1 MRFNIIGAVRNNLIQ
16 LENRKIRI
24 VMLCIIQSLIV
35 TLYIVGTNAE
45 NCRFALN
52 LIQVIIRNIV
62 LRQKVHTDDPL
73 HKRIRNLPHF
83 KENKPQQ
90 IPGFFLIFIIMECL
104 LQQFRRAAQ
113 IP

>member
-45 NCRFALN
+45 NGRFALN
-52 LIQVIIRNIV
+52 LI
-62 LRQKVHTDDPL
+62 
-73 HKRIRNLPHF
+73 
-83 KENKPQQ
+83 
-90 IPGFFLIFIIMECL
+90 
-104 LQQFRRAAQ
+104 
-113 IP
+113 

>member
-45 NCRFALN
+45 NCRFTLN

-62 LRQKVHTDDPL
+62 LRQKVHADDPL
-73 HKRIRNLPHF
+73 HKRICNLTHF
-83 KENKPQQ
+83 KENKP
-90 IPGFFLIFIIMECL
+90 
-104 LQQFRRAAQ
+104 
-113 IP
+113 